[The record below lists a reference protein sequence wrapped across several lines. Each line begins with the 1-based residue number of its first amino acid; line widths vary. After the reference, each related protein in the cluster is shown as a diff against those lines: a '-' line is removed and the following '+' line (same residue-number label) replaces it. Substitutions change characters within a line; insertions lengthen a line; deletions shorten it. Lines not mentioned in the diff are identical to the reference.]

1 MAISYSQYSG
11 ALSAP
16 MSGSAV
22 VGGPSLS
29 NGKTVQ
35 IRFEVP
41 KGNSVLTIPLRLR
54 NPRPADCLADGTV
67 DIRAVSGSSDPSWHS
82 EGAASSSID
91 RWVRIKES
99 TDLVVLSVGLHTL
112 GDCRADLVVAP
123 YKVAELSHRD
133 VLIVP
138 LAVGSGLLGVGL
150 ICGSRF
156 LVLAFASRRRE
167 QSPDWEPRLR
177 LRTAEDRL
185 EEALRRPAPRQSPE
199 PEAEAE
205 ADGGQPQE
213 QDLALPALWS
223 VTNARLAL
231 YHRIA
236 TGQASASFRNAQTAM
251 WTGFVLLGAFT
262 VAAAFARNTTASIVA
277 GALGVTSAGL
287 AGYVSRT
294 FVRSQESAAG
304 HLRAYF
310 DQPLEFSRYLAA
322 ERLIADAE
330 LTSEQRAEILGSL
343 VRAMVA
349 SEGSASGQAP
359 TPAPQPSPDAG
370 AGAGVNEGARQDPSS
385 Q

>member
-1 MAISYSQYSG
+1 
-11 ALSAP
+11 
-16 MSGSAV
+16 MSG
-22 VGGPSLS
+22 
-29 NGKTVQ
+29 T
-35 IRFEVP
+35 
-41 KGNSVLTIPLRLR
+41 
-54 NPRPADCLADGTV
+54 
-67 DIRAVSGSSDPSWHS
+67 SDPSWHTS
-82 EGAASSSID
+82 AQAESAVAET
-91 RWVRIKES
+91 VPIKES
-99 TDLVVLSVGLHTL
+99 TRLIVLSVGLQTL
-112 GDCRADLVVAP
+112 GDCRIDVLVAP
-123 YKVAELSHRD
+123 YRAFRGESPLTGEHVAALSF
-133 VLIVP
+133 
-138 LAVGSGLLGVGL
+138 GLLLLITGEVFGL
-150 ICGSRF
+150 RYIR
-156 LVLAFASRRRE
+156 LVRSATRRE

-199 PEAEAE
+199 PEAEP
-205 ADGGQPQE
+205 DGGQPQE

-262 VAAAFARNTTASIVA
+262 AAAAFARNTTASIVA

-359 TPAPQPSPDAG
+359 APQPSPAAG